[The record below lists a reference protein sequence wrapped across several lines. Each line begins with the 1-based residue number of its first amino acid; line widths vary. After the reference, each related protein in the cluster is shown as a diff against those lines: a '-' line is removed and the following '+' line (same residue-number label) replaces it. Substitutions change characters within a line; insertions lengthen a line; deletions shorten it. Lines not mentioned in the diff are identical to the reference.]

1 MAPFISFANDFF
13 FFFFESLVSRGNV
26 VCCVLLGIV
35 LKLSLLLTTADWFLC
50 STPDRSSSEA
60 EVGWHWGRRGGAP
73 QKLIDP
79 NLPAPARAIRCY
91 QFSLPGWRR
100 LWIDI
105 RSASLSLSLRLRFSA
120 RVLFFVR
127 RMLKQVR
134 QADVSKTWLPCF
146 DNEFRRHLYRW
157 RSSRDRTWKT
167 VSQSSLVVSLKRE
180 RNQFFHSYLNG
191 RD

>member
-1 MAPFISFANDFF
+1 MIFF
-13 FFFFESLVSRGNV
+13 FSFLNLWSPVATLCVAFFLVLFWNCRYYWRRRIDSCAQHLIGLPRRRRSD
-26 VCCVLLGIV
+26 GIEGGGV
-35 LKLSLLLTTADWFLC
+35 GLPKSLLIQIFRRPRAPSAAT
-50 STPDRSSSEA
+50 SSLFQVEEDS
-60 EVGWHWGRRGGAP
+60 GSIFAP
-73 QKLIDP
+73 L
-79 NLPAPARAIRCY
+79 
-91 QFSLPGWRR
+91 
-100 LWIDI
+100 
-105 RSASLSLSLRLRFSA
+105 LSLSTASFLRPCSF
-120 RVLFFVR
+120 FFVR